1 MLVDQAVQAD
11 EGVLLHRCLV
21 VVSLSIEDER
31 ELMLVVVD
39 DGGRYALA
47 PDAVMDDGE
56 RGAAFHHAL
65 DVLRT
70 AAVSRRGSALAW
82 HFGHKV
88 TRFEVWSPP
97 PAQAGTT

>member
-11 EGVLLHRCLV
+11 EGGVVHRCLV
-21 VVSLSIEDER
+21 VVSLSVEDER
-31 ELMLVVVD
+31 ELMHVVVE
-39 DGGRYALA
+39 DGGRCAVA

-56 RGAAFHHAL
+56 RGAAAHPAL

-82 HFGHKV
+82 HLGHKV

-97 PAQAGTT
+97 PAQAG